1 MYVRVRAAGEHYAL
15 PVDDVLEVLEPT
27 ALAPVPGAPLAIEG
41 ICNLRGQV
49 VPVVAL
55 SRVLGL
61 SAETSTTERVVV
73 TETACGSVGLSV
85 DQVIDIGLLP
95 NEREDAKSDF
105 LSGAVLLDGALVGIL
120 DLERVMAAVQT

>member
-15 PVDDVLEVLEPT
+15 PVDDVFEVLEPT
-27 ALAPVPGAPLAIEG
+27 ALAPVPGAPREIEG
-41 ICNLRGQV
+41 ICNLRGHV
-49 VPVVAL
+49 LPVVAL
-55 SRVLGL
+55 SRLLGL
-61 SAETSTTERVVV
+61 SDETSTTERVVV

-95 NEREDAKSDF
+95 EAREGAKSDF

>member
-1 MYVRVRAAGEHYAL
+1 MYVRVRAASEQYAL
-15 PVDDVLEVLEPT
+15 PVDDVLEVVETT
-27 ALAPVPGAPLAIEG
+27 ALAPVPGAPRAIEG
-41 ICNLRGQV
+41 ICNLRGQL
-49 VPVVAL
+49 VPVVGL

-85 DQVIDIGLLP
+85 DQVIDVGLLP
-95 NEREDAKSDF
+95 EAREDATSAF

-120 DLERVMAAVQT
+120 DLERVLAGVQR